1 MKYVYDYM
9 FHLLSMYAKLLKYKP
24 TVPPGAVEF
33 CPDSMACSVE
43 GLRKDYLIESMVK
56 SPSDTGPCI
65 MPPPFNSAELKHLLE
80 KRDHVLEQVGV
91 WEDSASVGEEA
102 IGDSR
107 GNSVMEY

>member
-56 SPSDTGPCI
+56 SSLDIGPCI
-65 MPPPFNSAELKHLLE
+65 MPPPFNLVELKHLLE
-80 KRDHVLEQVGV
+80 KKDHVLEQVGV
-91 WEDSASVGEEA
+91 WEDNASVGEEA
-102 IGDSR
+102 I
-107 GNSVMEY
+107 